1 MMVDGRRGDLEFGTM
16 PRLAQRSAERFPDGV
31 AIEDGDT
38 ILTFPQ
44 LLQRARAV
52 TAGLIAQGVSPGER
66 VAIWAPNLWEWVVC
80 ALGLQGA
87 GAVLV
92 PLNTRYKGPE
102 AAWILEKS
110 GAVAL
115 LTVSGFLGHD
125 YVAMLADEPLPD
137 LKLTVILRGAVPEG
151 CMSLA
156 ALRASGEAVAAE
168 DVSARWEGVSPDD
181 LSDILFTSGTTG
193 RPKGAMT
200 THAQTLRAF
209 RDWSDVVGLSSTDRY
224 LVVAPFFHG
233 FGYKAGWLAALMMG
247 ATVLPQPTFDVAA
260 VLARIAPD
268 RITVLPGPP
277 ALYQTLLARADLV
290 EHDLSS
296 LRLAVTG
303 AAVIPV
309 QLIEEMRTV
318 LGFETVITGYGLT
331 EATAI
336 ATMCRFDDDLTT
348 IATTSGRAIPGV
360 EVAVRDASGA
370 VLPPSTPGEIVIR
383 GYNVMLGY
391 LDEPEETAAT
401 IDADGWLHTGDI
413 GILDARGYIKITDR
427 KKDMFIVGG
436 FNAYPAE
443 LDNWL
448 RLHEQVAD
456 VAVIGI
462 PDARLGEVGMAF
474 VVRTPGATL
483 TEAELVAWCRARM
496 ANFKVPR
503 RVAFLDVLPRNA
515 VGKVQ
520 KFKLREQVASEHSAE
535 D

>member
-1 MMVDGRRGDLEFGTM
+1 MTQGTRGDLEFTTI
-16 PRLAQRSAERFPDGV
+16 PRLAQISAERYPDGI
-31 AIEDGDT
+31 AIEDGT
-38 ILTFPQ
+38 THLSFPQ
-44 LLQRARAV
+44 LLDLARQV
-52 TAGLIAQGVSPGER
+52 TAGLIAQGVSPGDR
-66 VAIWAPNLWEWVVC
+66 VAIWAPNMWEWVVC

-87 GAVLV
+87 GAALV

-102 AAWILEKS
+102 AAWILSKS

-125 YVAMLADEPLPD
+125 YVSMLDGEDLPD
-137 LKLTVILRGAVPEG
+137 LRLTVILRGAVPEG
-151 CMSLA
+151 CMSLDT
-156 ALRASGEAVAAE
+156 LRDTGTSVAPETLDVRWNGVAS
-168 DVSARWEGVSPDD
+168 DD
-181 LSDILFTSGTTG
+181 LCDILFTSGTTG

-247 ATVLPQPTFDVAA
+247 ATVIPQPTFDVGA

-277 ALYQTLLARADLV
+277 ALYQTFLARTDLAD
-290 EHDLSS
+290 HDLST

-309 QLIEEMRTV
+309 ELIEQMRTV
-318 LGFETVITGYGLT
+318 LGFQTVITGYGLT

-336 ATMCRFDDDLTT
+336 ATMCRYDDDPTT

-360 EVAVRDASGA
+360 EVAVLDDAGTP
-370 VLPPSTPGEIVIR
+370 LPPGAPGEVVIR

-401 IDADGWLHTGDI
+401 VDAEGWLHTGDI
-413 GILDARGYIKITDR
+413 GVMNERGYIRITDR

-443 LDNWL
+443 IDNAI

-456 VAVIGI
+456 VAVIGV
-462 PDARLGEVGMAF
+462 PDDRLGEVGVAF
-474 VVRTPGATL
+474 VVATPGATL
-483 TEAELVAWCRARM
+483 TETELVAWCRARM

-503 RVAFLDVLPRNA
+503 QVTFLDALPRNA

-520 KFKLREQVASEHSAE
+520 KFKLRDGQAE
-535 D
+535 G

>member
-1 MMVDGRRGDLEFGTM
+1 MSEGRRGDLEFGTI
-16 PRLAQRSAERFPDGV
+16 PRLARISAGRYPDGV
-31 AIEDGDT
+31 AIEDGPT
-38 ILTFPQ
+38 TLTFPG

-52 TAGLIAQGVSPGER
+52 AAGLIAQGVQPGER
-66 VAIWAPNLWEWVVC
+66 VAIWAPNMWEWVVC
-80 ALGLQGA
+80 AIGLMGA

-102 AAWILEKS
+102 AAWILQKS

-125 YVAMLADEPLPD
+125 YVAMLAGEDLPA
-137 LKLTVILRGAVPEG
+137 LRLTVILRGGVPEG
-151 CMSLA
+151 CCSLDALFQAGGSVTEA
-156 ALRASGEAVAAE
+156 AL
-168 DVSARWEGVSPDD
+168 DARWDGVSPED

-209 RDWSDVVGLSSTDRY
+209 RDWSDVVGLTHDDRY

-247 ATVLPQPTFDVAA
+247 ATVLPQATFDVDA
-260 VLARIAPD
+260 VLTRIAPD
-268 RITVLPGPP
+268 RVTVLPGPP
-277 ALYQTLLARADLV
+277 ALYQTLLARPDLHS
-290 EHDLSS
+290 HDLSS

-309 QLIEEMRTV
+309 VLIEQMRDI
-318 LGFETVITGYGLT
+318 LGFQTVITGYGLT

-336 ATMCRFDDDLTT
+336 ATMCRYDDDPVT

-360 EVAVRDASGA
+360 EVAVLDDDGVPRPAGE
-370 VLPPSTPGEIVIR
+370 PGEVVIR
-383 GYNVMLGY
+383 GYNVMRGY

-401 IDADGWLHTGDI
+401 VDADGWLRTGDV
-413 GILDARGYIKITDR
+413 GVMDARGYIRITDR
-427 KKDMFIVGG
+427 LKDMFIVGG

-443 LDNWL
+443 IDDAI
-448 RLHEQVAD
+448 RLHEAVAD
-456 VAVIGI
+456 VAVIGV
-462 PDARLGEVGMAF
+462 PDARLGEVGAAF
-474 VVRTPGATL
+474 VVRAPGTAL
-483 TEAELVAWCRARM
+483 TGEELVAWCRQRM

-503 RVAFLDVLPRNA
+503 RVVFLDELPRNA

-520 KFKLREQVASEHSAE
+520 KFKLRAQTE
-535 D
+535 

>member
-1 MMVDGRRGDLEFGTM
+1 MSDGRRGDLEFGTI
-16 PRLAQRSAERFPDGV
+16 PRLAQISAERFPAGI
-31 AIEDGDT
+31 AIEDGAT
-38 ILTFPQ
+38 TLTFPQ
-44 LLQRARAV
+44 LLQRARAI
-52 TAGLIAQGVSPGER
+52 TAGLIAQGIVPGDR
-66 VAIWAPNLWEWVVC
+66 VAIWAPNMWEWVVC

-87 GAVLV
+87 GAALV

-102 AAWILEKS
+102 AAWILQKS
-110 GAVAL
+110 GAAAL

-125 YVAMLADEPLPD
+125 YVAMLEGEPLPD
-137 LKLTVILRGAVPEG
+137 LKLTAILRGAVPEG
-151 CMSLA
+151 CLSLE
-156 ALRASGEAVAAE
+156 ALCSSGESIAPEAVAARWQG
-168 DVSARWEGVSPDD
+168 VSAGD

-209 RDWSDVVGLSSTDRY
+209 RDWSDVVGLSSDDRY

-247 ATVLPQPTFDVAA
+247 ATVLPQPTFDVDA

-268 RITVLPGPP
+268 RVSVLPGPP
-277 ALYQTLLARADLV
+277 ALYQTFLARTDLAA
-290 EHDLSS
+290 HDLST

-309 QLIEEMRTV
+309 QLIEQMRAV
-318 LGFETVITGYGLT
+318 LGFQTVITGYGLT

-336 ATMCRFDDDLTT
+336 ATMCRFDDDPTT

-360 EVAVRDASGA
+360 EVAVLDAAGA
-370 VLPPSTPGEIVIR
+370 ILPPDTPGEVVIR
-383 GYNVMLGY
+383 GYNVMQGY

-401 IDADGWLHTGDI
+401 VDAEGWLHTGDI
-413 GILDARGYIKITDR
+413 GLLDARGYIKITDR

-443 LDNWL
+443 IDNGI

-462 PDARLGEVGMAF
+462 PDGRLGEVGMAF
-474 VVRTPGATL
+474 VVRTPGSSL
-483 TEAELVAWCRARM
+483 TEAELVAWCRSRM

-503 RVAFLDVLPRNA
+503 RVAFLEALPRNA

-520 KFKLREQVASEHSAE
+520 KFKLREQVAQSA
-535 D
+535 